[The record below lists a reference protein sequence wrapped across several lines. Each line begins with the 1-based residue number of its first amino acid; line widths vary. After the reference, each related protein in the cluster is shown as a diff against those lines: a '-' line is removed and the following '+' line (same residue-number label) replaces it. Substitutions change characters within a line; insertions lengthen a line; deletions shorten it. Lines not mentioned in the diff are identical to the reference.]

1 MENEKIIAN
10 PLSNADI
17 ANMPKDLFKEVPDRK
32 DLHDQAFETKPV
44 SFLRDSLNRFAKNKA
59 SIVAAV
65 IILIIALYAI
75 IVPFVTPTAYVRA
88 SEYTNG
94 FEDTEFSNVLPYCS
108 WFKGTGFWD
117 GTKTMSVSEYD
128 YKALQYDDSNY
139 SYFVKLESKKE
150 SSVTIGAIT
159 KTSTIYNI
167 RIDTYAVGNKEV
179 SLTKEEYETLKA
191 NDVERKKQGQPSIIK
206 PSVDVETYLASYKA
220 ELEAD
225 ATIDDSIVS
234 TIITNMRNYYNQN
247 KRVYYKITAKTS
259 DGKYNS
265 NIFSPVF
272 GEDGKPISIYKT
284 NADGSYAEPTESGG
298 RYKTRVDYYDYFTW
312 KNGFEPRFV
321 FGTNGTGQDI
331 FLRLAKGTRFSLL
344 LGIGISL
351 INFIIGLIW
360 GAISGYYGGYVD
372 LTMERITDIIS
383 NIPSIIIL
391 TICSVQFNNNPNLKA
406 AIGQSGVIVLAFL
419 IAFVYSGWIGV
430 AGTTR
435 MQFYR
440 FKGQEYVLASRTLG
454 AKDARLIFRHIL
466 PNAIGTLVTS
476 SVLMIPG
483 VIFSESSL
491 SFLGI
496 IDFRNSN
503 LASIGTLLSEGQA
516 AGLQNNPHVLLFPC
530 VIISLLMI
538 CFNLFGNGLRDA
550 FNTSLKG
557 AED

>member
-206 PSVDVETYLASYKA
+206 PS
-220 ELEAD
+220 
-225 ATIDDSIVS
+225 
-234 TIITNMRNYYNQN
+234 
-247 KRVYYKITAKTS
+247 
-259 DGKYNS
+259 G
-265 NIFSPVF
+265 
-272 GEDGKPISIYKT
+272 
-284 NADGSYAEPTESGG
+284 
-298 RYKTRVDYYDYFTW
+298 
-312 KNGFEPRFV
+312 
-321 FGTNGTGQDI
+321 
-331 FLRLAKGTRFSLL
+331 
-344 LGIGISL
+344 
-351 INFIIGLIW
+351 
-360 GAISGYYGGYVD
+360 
-372 LTMERITDIIS
+372 
-383 NIPSIIIL
+383 
-391 TICSVQFNNNPNLKA
+391 
-406 AIGQSGVIVLAFL
+406 
-419 IAFVYSGWIGV
+419 
-430 AGTTR
+430 
-435 MQFYR
+435 
-440 FKGQEYVLASRTLG
+440 
-454 AKDARLIFRHIL
+454 
-466 PNAIGTLVTS
+466 
-476 SVLMIPG
+476 
-483 VIFSESSL
+483 
-491 SFLGI
+491 
-496 IDFRNSN
+496 
-503 LASIGTLLSEGQA
+503 
-516 AGLQNNPHVLLFPC
+516 
-530 VIISLLMI
+530 
-538 CFNLFGNGLRDA
+538 
-550 FNTSLKG
+550 
-557 AED
+557 